1 MKKKYFLY
9 TRVSNDDYDK
19 SIDNQKDIL
28 EKIAKEKK
36 ILPNLVKPYYEEH
49 KS

>member
-1 MKKKYFLY
+1 MGKRYFLY

-28 EKIAKEKK
+28 FKIAKDNSVDKSS
-36 ILPNLVKPYYEEH
+36 IVLYEEH
-49 KS
+49 QS

>member
-1 MKKKYFLY
+1 MNKKYFLY

-28 EKIAKEKK
+28 EKIAKEKG
-36 ILPNLVKPYYEEH
+36 ILEDVIKPYYEEH